1 MSKDT
6 KKVGRSAETGKFMTV
21 ADAKAKKGSAI
32 VQTVK
37 ASGGKAGGKGKKP
50 KKK

>member
-21 ADAKAKKGSAI
+21 KDAKAKKGSAI

-37 ASGGKAGGKGKKP
+37 ASGGKGKKE